1 MTRKFTVGIPILVAI
16 LAVGWGLA
24 LAKKDEVARTGTD
37 LSGWWSLD
45 SARSDTPGMG
55 GPGENRGEGGWGGRR
70 GGGLGGSRTYGD
82 EGSGRGV
89 LPVRLPS
96 RIHIRQDLGTVSIAD
111 SIGAPVEEIVI
122 GRKVEEPRAGNGDEK
137 AVPRFA
143 GVWSK
148 GALEVERKG
157 RRGTMKV
164 TITLE
169 EDGQDLVFRTSMP
182 AREAQ
187 PAREFKRVYR
197 RTST

>member
-1 MTRKFTVGIPILVAI
+1 MTRKFTVGISILVAI

-24 LAKKDEVARTGTD
+24 LAKKDEVTKAGTD
-37 LSGWWSLD
+37 FSGWWSLD
-45 SARSDTPGMG
+45 AAKSDTPGTG
-55 GPGENRGEGGWGGRR
+55 GPGENRGEGGLSGRRR
-70 GGGLGGSRTYGD
+70 GGFGGSRPQGD
-82 EGSGRGV
+82 EGGGRGGR
-89 LPVRLPS
+89 PVRLPS

-122 GRKVEEPRAGNGDEK
+122 GRKVEGVGGMEDEK
-137 AVPRFA
+137 AVPTFA

-157 RRGTMKV
+157 RRGTMKT

-169 EDGQDLVFRTSMP
+169 EDGRDLVFRTSMP
-182 AREAQ
+182 AREAR